1 MRSQKFIRQV
11 RAGLAWAE
19 SVTKVSIT
27 GVPDDVYQLVYSVF
41 DEKELVDLT
50 IVISFRNP
58 PQAAK

>member
-1 MRSQKFIRQV
+1 
-11 RAGLAWAE
+11 
-19 SVTKVSIT
+19 
-27 GVPDDVYQLVYSVF
+27 VPDDIYQLVYSVF